1 MHLQYERQADAMK
14 SSGLGAVSGYDPLSL
29 WQQRSW
35 TPLSQKYSATR
46 SFHAS
51 ALAYWDSDRDADK
64 AASTSDDR
72 ARKIVRNTAL
82 DLEVKSPA
90 ESAERIRALAE
101 SNGGYLVSSDVP
113 GEIAGDHDSPGGTI
127 TIRVPVSR
135 YEETRNA
142 LKKLAVRVEGE
153 KVEAKDMTVDY
164 VDKESRLRSLRAQ
177 ETQYLAI
184 MRRATTV
191 KDTLEVSGKLGEVRG
206 QIEQQQAEFAAL
218 SKQVETV
225 AIAIALHAEA
235 DAQIFGLHWR
245 PIYEFKLAARDGLE
259 SLANYAS
266 TMTAAL
272 FRLPAVLLWLATIF
286 LTVAVS
292 WRAMR
297 WGWKKLAP
305 IHTSSAR

>member
-1 MHLQYERQADAMK
+1 L
-14 SSGLGAVSGYDPLSL
+14 
-29 WQQRSW
+29 
-35 TPLSQKYSATR
+35 
-46 SFHAS
+46 
-51 ALAYWDSDRDADK
+51 DSDGNVDK
-64 AASTSDDR
+64 AASTSDDH
-72 ARKIVRNTAL
+72 ARKIVRNAAL
-82 DLEVKSPA
+82 DLEVKNPA
-90 ESAERIRALAE
+90 ESAERIRTLAE
-101 SNGGYLVSSDVP
+101 TNGGYLVSSEV
-113 GEIAGDHDSPGGTI
+113 AGDHDSPGGTI

-164 VDKESRLRSLRAQ
+164 VDKEARLRSLRAQ

-206 QIEQQQAEFAAL
+206 QIEQQQAEFSAL

-235 DAQIFGLHWR
+235 DAQIFGVQWR
-245 PIYEFKLAARDGLE
+245 PIYEFKLAARDGLQ
-259 SLANYAS
+259 SLANYTT

-272 FRLPAVLLWLATIF
+272 FRLPAILLWLATIF
-286 LTVAVS
+286 VTVAVS

-297 WGWKKLAP
+297 WSWKKLAP